1 MPKPIKFN
9 FAGEESVFEMHKVDR
24 SRLYGYKELEVLDEH
39 GNACV
44 LTTLAKDGQS
54 LIGKGGTGIG
64 YVDGDGNW
72 CEKGQLK
79 PVDLQG
85 NTITP
90 VASSFAA
97 PIELAEEA
105 TTERFLDHNIRLIYE
120 LDPEGISPELAKR
133 LQAGTI
139 YTFPYSYRGGLEADT
154 GFLMTNSAGDI
165 FFLVGDDS
173 SIEYKG
179 LQQVEPVTDYETS
192 DDEGSLMDFDMI

>member
-72 CEKGQLK
+72 CDKAQMK

-97 PIELAEEA
+97 PIELTDEVS
-105 TTERFLDHNIRLIYE
+105 TERFLDHNIRLIYE
-120 LDPEGISPELAKR
+120 LDPEGISSELAKK
-133 LQAGTI
+133 LQAGTM

>member
-1 MPKPIKFN
+1 MAKPIKFT

-24 SRLYGYKELEVLDEH
+24 SRLYGYKELEVLDEN

-64 YVDGDGNW
+64 YVDADGNW
-72 CEKGQLK
+72 CDKDQMK

-85 NTITP
+85 NKITP

-97 PIELAEEA
+97 PIELSEEVS
-105 TTERFLDHNIRLIYE
+105 TERFLDHNIRLIYE
-120 LDPEGISPELAKR
+120 LDPEGITPELAKR
-133 LQAGTI
+133 LQAGAMFM
-139 YTFPYSYRGGLEADT
+139 FPYSYRGGLEADT
-154 GFLMTNSAGDI
+154 GFLMTNAAGVI

-173 SIEYKG
+173 NIEFKS
-179 LQQVEPVTDYETS
+179 LQQVVPVTDYEAN
-192 DDEGSLMDFDMI
+192 DDDASLMDFDMI

>member
-1 MPKPIKFN
+1 MAKPIKFN

-24 SRLYGYKELEVLDEH
+24 SRLYGYKELEVLDEN

-64 YVDGDGNW
+64 YVDADGNW
-72 CEKGQLK
+72 CDKDQMK

-85 NTITP
+85 NKITP

-97 PIELAEEA
+97 PIELSEEA
-105 TTERFLDHNIRLIYE
+105 STERFLDHNIRLIYE
-120 LDPEGISPELAKR
+120 LDPEGITPELAKR
-133 LQAGTI
+133 LQAGAMFM
-139 YTFPYSYRGGLEADT
+139 FPYSYRGGLEADT
-154 GFLMTNSAGDI
+154 GFLMTNAAGDI

-173 SIEYKG
+173 NIEFKS
-179 LQQVEPVTDYETS
+179 LQQVVPVTDYEAN
-192 DDEGSLMDFDMI
+192 DDDASLMDFDMI